1 MLTTEPTM
9 TPVAQKGMFDWA
21 YNGVD
26 FDLAGNGG
34 EECRNFIV
42 LFQRILESIFACVVA
57 GFMIYPSLLRL
68 TLPKKVTPID
78 KTDRCGKRVLL
89 VVMCL
94 TFGIEL
100 GFKLATGQMI
110 YTLNPCHIVTI
121 IQIYCLAAPPT
132 RSLTVIFRL
141 HLHLLT
147 GAPIALLFPVTN
159 TRLLPFEV
167 QTYYIQHTL
176 MLVVPIYL
184 LMIGGVYTAEPLRDL
199 NWSFIATGLQYIY
212 HFIPLQLLAYV
223 SLVNLNNMMC
233 PAYTDPFYG
242 QWYHLWSMLHQAAM
256 IPLFGKFCV
265 WIVIRLGF
273 THQLNIEEQLI
284 FKGNTTKVN
293 GSIQK
298 QYSHIEDTSSLSIDG
313 QENVTS
319 KQTLSGENGRVSC
332 DVHVRRS
339 NNGHVKST

>member
-1 MLTTEPTM
+1 MMIATEQAI
-9 TPVAQKGMFDWA
+9 TPEADKGMFDWA
-21 YNGVD
+21 YNGVN

-34 EECRNFIV
+34 EKCRNFIV

-57 GFMIYPSLLRL
+57 GFMIYPSLMRL
-68 TLPKKVTPID
+68 TLPKKVTPLE
-78 KTDRCGKRVLL
+78 KTDRCGKRILL

-167 QTYYIQHTL
+167 HTYYIQHTL
-176 MLVVPIYL
+176 MLVIPIYL
-184 LMIGGVYTAEPLRDL
+184 LTIGGVYTAEPFRDV

-223 SLVNLNNMMC
+223 SLVNLNNMNC

-242 QWYHLWSMLHQAAM
+242 QWYHLWSMLHQAVM
-256 IPLFGKFCV
+256 IPLFGKLCV
-265 WIVIRLGF
+265 WIVIKFGY
-273 THQLNIEEQLI
+273 THQLNVEEQLI
-284 FKGNTTKVN
+284 FQGNTAKAN
-293 GSIQK
+293 GCIQK
-298 QYSHIEDTSSLSIDG
+298 QCSHIRDTSDYSIG
-313 QENVTS
+313 EQQNNG
-319 KQTLSGENGRVSC
+319 KQTISGENGSVSH
-332 DVHVRRS
+332 DVHVRQS